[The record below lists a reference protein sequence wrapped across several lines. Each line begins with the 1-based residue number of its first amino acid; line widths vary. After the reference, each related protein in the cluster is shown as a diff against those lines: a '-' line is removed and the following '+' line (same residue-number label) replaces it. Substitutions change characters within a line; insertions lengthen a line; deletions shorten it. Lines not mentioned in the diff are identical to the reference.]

1 MAEPD
6 RPPYFLERP
15 DAPPPSFGAVAQS
28 GILPEVR
35 QAQSEYQEAQ
45 KRRAENVGKRI
56 TEEKQAITAVPHE
69 APPPAPTVP
78 PPPSVGLTPFLA
90 PVEGERPENTIAKLI
105 QGVGL
110 LATGV
115 AGRNDERASLASLT
129 GELKGWQEGDKER
142 ADRYFAD
149 WQAQSETMLKNWQ
162 AKRTR
167 WKDLQE
173 DLGLTAQQRAKVLE
187 LDLLKEGFPV
197 DVAKANLE
205 GWQYLQGLMDKQQE
219 HADSV
224 TLKMI
229 ALNQAKE
236 KGDADLD
243 IKRRRLD
250 LLAKA
255 SETSPFTDEDMTTAA
270 TMYILNKTQPSFGM
284 GPSARPDRARFWHAV
299 TKEARARG
307 GPAAI
312 AALQDAHAGLRNE
325 LGQLMKTRGM
335 VEAFSNT
342 ALKNLQDAVKVSE
355 SVDRTGS
362 PMLNRWLLNGRKAW
376 SGDPDVADF
385 DVAARSSINEI
396 ARV

>member
-1 MAEPD
+1 
-6 RPPYFLERP
+6 
-15 DAPPPSFGAVAQS
+15 
-28 GILPEVR
+28 
-35 QAQSEYQEAQ
+35 
-45 KRRAENVGKRI
+45 
-56 TEEKQAITAVPHE
+56 
-69 APPPAPTVP
+69 
-78 PPPSVGLTPFLA
+78 
-90 PVEGERPENTIAKLI
+90 
-105 QGVGL
+105 
-110 LATGV
+110 
-115 AGRNDERASLASLT
+115 
-129 GELKGWQEGDKER
+129 
-142 ADRYFAD
+142 
-149 WQAQSETMLKNWQ
+149 
-162 AKRTR
+162 
-167 WKDLQE
+167 
-173 DLGLTAQQRAKVLE
+173 
-187 LDLLKEGFPV
+187 FPV

-335 VEAFSNT
+335 VETFSNT

-376 SGDPDVADF
+376 SGDPGVADF

-396 ARV
+396 ARVLNSANASGVLSDTARKEIDELLNTALNREQFLAAARRFEKEMSNRRTAYETQIEATQQVIRDLDKPGATPGAIPKGETKTVDVPGVGKVKVTVTP